1 MSGVDYFNTF
11 IAVAPD
17 STATGGMVPHGGAKS
32 GTVVSR
38 MWHMITQSPYK
49 YTSADVIFSVHADRA
64 KIAAADR
71 PHAREEYF
79 SVGRAC
85 LRSSDLGKRYGW
97 GIHADT
103 TGHVALYAVGTRE
116 YAAFAAG
123 VAPNGEP
130 VALTRAMRSI
140 RR

>member
-17 STATGGMVPHGGAKS
+17 STALTGIVPSGGPKS
-32 GTVVSR
+32 TSIAARTWR
-38 MWHMITQSPYK
+38 MIADSPYEH
-49 YTSADVIFSVHADRA
+49 TSADVIFSVFADRTH
-64 KIAAADR
+64 IPPEDR
-71 PHAREEYF
+71 PAAREAYF

-85 LRSSDLGKRYGW
+85 LRSSDLGKKYGW
-97 GIHADT
+97 GVHANT
-103 TGHVALYAVGTRE
+103 RGFVALYAVGSAE
-116 YAAFAAG
+116 YASFAAG
-123 VAPNGEP
+123 VTPEGEP